1 MEEMLATAVTAVT
14 AGPAV
19 MVATAETVESGAMVQ
34 TVTQRSPLQAM
45 VAMVVQAATADS
57 EAKVAWVVLPV
68 LVEMLVMEL

>member
-1 MEEMLATAVTAVT
+1 MAVLVEL
-14 AGPAV
+14 PAL
-19 MVATAETVESGAMVQ
+19 S
-34 TVTQRSPLQAM
+34 QRSPLQAM

>member
-1 MEEMLATAVTAVT
+1 MEEMLATAVTAVK
-14 AGPAV
+14 AGLAV

-34 TVTQRSPLQAM
+34 TVTQRSPLQ
-45 VAMVVQAATADS
+45 AMVVQAATADS